1 MADKQYAERDIMDL
15 DISGNHYS
23 RHISAM
29 TREGLHSKSDIA
41 AELAWRDARIAEL
54 ESIRAAAEKLVR
66 CKGRYNSEQNY
77 RAMAALF
84 GVTTPDLPP
93 FDDIRNEFEAAWSSI
108 GSGNRPAR
116 SHVDGQDYAGSA
128 AEFAWK
134 WWQRSAG
141 IKLESE

>member
-54 ESIRAAAEKLVR
+54 E
-66 CKGRYNSEQNY
+66 NSETQLIQERDN
-77 RAMAALF
+77 AEAALSDMYQAATGERPEWSNMF
-84 GVTTPDLPP
+84 GFSDAVADVDERIT
-93 FDDIRNEFEAAWSSI
+93 AASI
-108 GSGNRPAR
+108 
-116 SHVDGQDYAGSA
+116 
-128 AEFAWK
+128 K
-134 WWQRSAG
+134 W
-141 IKLESE
+141 ESES

>member
-1 MADKQYAERDIMDL
+1 MTNNQYAERDIMDL

-54 ESIRAAAEKLVR
+54 ETRTVKLPKPHTHLIWIQAGHAPDGFWDYVTVSHSEKDR
-66 CKGRYNSEQNY
+66 SCDGSERYPVY
-77 RAMAALF
+77 ARW
-84 GVTTPDLPP
+84 
-93 FDDIRNEFEAAWSSI
+93 DIEEVLKA
-108 GSGNRPAR
+108 
-116 SHVDGQDYAGSA
+116 
-128 AEFAWK
+128 
-134 WWQRSAG
+134 AG